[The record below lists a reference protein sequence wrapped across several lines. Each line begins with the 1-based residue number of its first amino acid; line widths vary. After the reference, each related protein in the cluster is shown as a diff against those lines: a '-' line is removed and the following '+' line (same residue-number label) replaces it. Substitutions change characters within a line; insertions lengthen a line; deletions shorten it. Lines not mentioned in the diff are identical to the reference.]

1 MSQPSPCP
9 RCGGSRAW
17 SGATE
22 GASTPVLCVE
32 CGREATACARC
43 GWEWTG
49 LPRDPRRA
57 RRGSCISCRVVSLA
71 GKRAAT
77 TAQLVTTEASDDAV
91 PAAFAGRPM
100 RSRLL
105 QRLADAGEAES
116 DARWRSFRTFAT
128 VAERATLR
136 AEAVIRLESE
146 LRSLDL
152 HVQ

>member
-1 MSQPSPCP
+1 
-9 RCGGSRAW
+9 
-17 SGATE
+17 
-22 GASTPVLCVE
+22 VLCVA

-71 GKRAAT
+71 GKRAT
-77 TAQLVTTEASDDAV
+77 QTAQLVATEETEDAV
-91 PAAFAGRPM
+91 PAAFAGRPV

-116 DARWRSFRTFAT
+116 DARWRSFRTFAS
-128 VAERATLR
+128 VADRATRR

-146 LRSLDL
+146 LRSIDL
-152 HVQ
+152 PVE